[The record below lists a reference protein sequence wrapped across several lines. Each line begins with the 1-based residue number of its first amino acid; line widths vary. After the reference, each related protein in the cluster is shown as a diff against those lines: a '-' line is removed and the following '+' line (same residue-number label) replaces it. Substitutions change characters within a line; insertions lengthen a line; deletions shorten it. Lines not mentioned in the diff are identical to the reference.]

1 MKPVVN
7 SSILLIGHRWARCIE
22 TWSPQSCTEPGPKV
36 RRWNLDVNR
45 CVRGRWPRQNREEL
59 ANIPSI
65 PRLDRQC
72 CHAAPTVPLSAS
84 EAQLYEYGAIFER
97 HPPVQGQNYSGRK
110 SALFCSHPGRMPL
123 PLPRD
128 WRSMACVPRQGV
140 IGSCIPSMPTS
151 LLVQAFISTSHT
163 SRKRVWSLTF
173 CK

>member
-1 MKPVVN
+1 M
-7 SSILLIGHRWARCIE
+7 
-22 TWSPQSCTEPGPKV
+22 

-65 PRLDRQC
+65 PRLDRAVSSC
-72 CHAAPTVPLSAS
+72 CSHGPPLSAS
-84 EAQLYEYGAIFER
+84 KHSCTRIWRNIRKTSVQFKVKTTQER
-97 HPPVQGQNYSGRK
+97 ERERK
-110 SALFCSHPGRMPL
+110 SALFCSHSGRMPPCC

-128 WRSMACVPRQGV
+128 WRSMAPCSRQGV

-151 LLVQAFISTSHT
+151 LLVQRSSPPVTQVASI
-163 SRKRVWSLTF
+163 WSLTF